1 MSEHVWCHGP
11 SCHTQH
17 TVDRVRG
24 SKGSK
29 VLRTRKI
36 QFNPEYI
43 NMYSY
48 FCSNGC
54 YNEFANKYIQQIIA
68 IAPRQEPLETPIE
81 NPEKTFRITY
91 TKSNGETVTRF
102 GKWDDKCRYWTSKI
116 GEALITYFDL
126 DQKGYRTA
134 KGKWEVRY

>member
-11 SCHTQH
+11 SCHLNH
-17 TVDRVRG
+17 TLDRVRG

-29 VLRTRKI
+29 VLRTRKV

-54 YNEFANKYIQQIIA
+54 YNDFANKYIQQVIA
-68 IAPRQEPLETPIE
+68 IAPRTEPLETPIE
-81 NPEKTFRITY
+81 VTKEQRQYGWRDGTY
-91 TKSNGETVTRF
+91 TETVINRV
-102 GKWDDKCRYWTSKI
+102 DSSS
-116 GEALITYFDL
+116 
-126 DQKGYRTA
+126 
-134 KGKWEVRY
+134 